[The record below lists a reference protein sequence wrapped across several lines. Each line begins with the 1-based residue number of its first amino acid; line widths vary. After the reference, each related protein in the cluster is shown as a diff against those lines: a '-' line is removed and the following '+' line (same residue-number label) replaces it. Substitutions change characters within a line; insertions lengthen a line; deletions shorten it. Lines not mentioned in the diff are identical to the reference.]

1 MMSPQTSLTWMQFH
15 CTSILPGSTAIN
27 SIFPA
32 TYHNSSNHCFQL
44 KMLTYISLLM
54 WLMLHKS
61 NQLPTTNSATSIQ
74 FQFYYSCN
82 LTPAFTWSKL
92 ASFAAEFGNPASNAA
107 LKCDKAIYKA
117 LVLYSDVLLFGVLK
131 TYYETLKSLKNCNL
145 QLSSWINAFTA
156 YQNARTDLNMVTCS
170 TCRRYGLK
178 DQ

>member
-1 MMSPQTSLTWMQFH
+1 M
-15 CTSILPGSTAIN
+15 PGWTAIN

-32 TYHNSSNHCFQL
+32 TYHNSSNYCFQL
-44 KMLTYISLLM
+44 KMLTYITLLM
-54 WLMLHKS
+54 WLMLYKS

-92 ASFAAEFGNPASNAA
+92 ASFAVEFGNPASNAA

-131 TYYETLKSLKNCNL
+131 MCYKTQKSLKNCNL

-156 YQNARTDLNMVTCS
+156 YQNARTDLSVVA
-170 TCRRYGLK
+170 TCRRYSLK
-178 DQ
+178 DQETLWNITLLLTI